1 MNSGE
6 VVEEVST
13 ASVEEQMLEALS
25 ENEESQSSASD
36 GDIIEDVSSDAE
48 EVEAQDEQEN
58 EEEVEVE
65 EVQEELIPKSSF
77 TKRINSLQ
85 ASRRK
90 AESRAI
96 ELEEKMAQYDVLLA
110 EMKDRL
116 DSAETKL
123 VEYDEHDPRDAEIR
137 ALKLKG
143 KLAEMQRKQQLES
156 QQRSLQQ
163 QQQEIIDSRADE
175 IISTARKLSD
185 KYSTFSAEELVISFS
200 KTDDITMEDLAK
212 NIHGSRLDHY
222 KKHLSKSR
230 GTPKAPAPM
239 KTQGARSLTQGHS
252 AEDMVAFLESISGD
266 S

>member
-1 MNSGE
+1 MENGE

-13 ASVEEQMLEALS
+13 PSVEEQMLEALS
-25 ENEESQSSASD
+25 EDEASQASGPDDVTVEEDGSD
-36 GDIIEDVSSDAE
+36 TEDV
-48 EVEAQDEQEN
+48 EVQDEQE
-58 EEEVEVE
+58 EEADTE
-65 EVQEELIPKSSF
+65 EELIPKSSF
-77 TKRINSLQ
+77 MKRMNSLQ

-90 AESRAI
+90 AESRATD
-96 ELEEKMAQYDVLLA
+96 LEEKMAQYDVLLT

-116 DSAETKL
+116 DTAETKL

-137 ALKLKG
+137 ALKLRS
-143 KLAEMQRKQQLES
+143 KLGEMQRKQQIES
-156 QQRSLQQ
+156 QQRSFQQ
-163 QQQEIIDSRADE
+163 QQQEIIDSRADD

-200 KTDDITMEDLAK
+200 KTDDTTMEDLAK
-212 NIHGSRLDHY
+212 DIHGSRLDHY

-230 GTPKAPAPM
+230 GVPKAPAPL

-252 AEDMVAFLESISGD
+252 ANEMVAFLESISGD

>member
-1 MNSGE
+1 MENGE

-13 ASVEEQMLEALS
+13 PSVEEQMLEALS
-25 ENEESQSSASD
+25 ENEASQASGPDDVTVEED
-36 GDIIEDVSSDAE
+36 GSDTE
-48 EVEAQDEQEN
+48 EVEVQDEQE
-58 EEEVEVE
+58 EEAETE
-65 EVQEELIPKSSF
+65 EELIPKSSF
-77 TKRINSLQ
+77 MKRMNSLQ

-90 AESRAI
+90 AESRATD
-96 ELEEKMAQYDVLLA
+96 LEEKMAQYDVLLT

-116 DSAETKL
+116 DTAETKL

-137 ALKLKG
+137 ALKLRS
-143 KLAEMQRKQQLES
+143 KLGEMQRKQQLES

-163 QQQEIIDSRADE
+163 QQQEIIDSRADD

-200 KTDDITMEDLAK
+200 KTDDTTMEDLAK
-212 NIHGSRLDHY
+212 DIHGSRLDHY

-230 GTPKAPAPM
+230 GVPKAPAPL

-252 AEDMVAFLESISGD
+252 ADEMVAFLESISGD

>member
-1 MNSGE
+1 MENGE

-13 ASVEEQMLEALS
+13 PSVEEQMLEALS
-25 ENEESQSSASD
+25 ENEASQASGPDDVTVEED
-36 GDIIEDVSSDAE
+36 GSDTEDV
-48 EVEAQDEQEN
+48 EVQDEQE
-58 EEEVEVE
+58 EEADTE
-65 EVQEELIPKSSF
+65 EELIPKSSF
-77 TKRINSLQ
+77 MKRMNSLQ

-90 AESRAI
+90 AESRAT
-96 ELEEKMAQYDVLLA
+96 ELEEKMAQYDVLLT

-116 DSAETKL
+116 DTAETKL

-137 ALKLKG
+137 ALKLRS
-143 KLAEMQRKQQLES
+143 KLGEMQRKQQIES

-163 QQQEIIDSRADE
+163 QQQEIIDSRADD

-200 KTDDITMEDLAK
+200 KTDDTTMEDLAK
-212 NIHGSRLDHY
+212 DIHGSRLDHY

-230 GTPKAPAPM
+230 GVPKAPAPL

-252 AEDMVAFLESISGD
+252 ANEMVAFLESISGD

>member
-1 MNSGE
+1 MENGE

-13 ASVEEQMLEALS
+13 PSVEEQMLEALS
-25 ENEESQSSASD
+25 ENEASQASGPDDVTVEED
-36 GDIIEDVSSDAE
+36 GSDTEDV
-48 EVEAQDEQEN
+48 EVQDEQE
-58 EEEVEVE
+58 EEADTE
-65 EVQEELIPKSSF
+65 EELIPKSSF
-77 TKRINSLQ
+77 MKRMNSLQ

-90 AESRAI
+90 AESRAT
-96 ELEEKMAQYDVLLA
+96 ELEEKMAQYDVLLT

-116 DSAETKL
+116 DTAETKL

-137 ALKLKG
+137 ALKLRS
-143 KLAEMQRKQQLES
+143 KLSEMQRKQQLES

-163 QQQEIIDSRADE
+163 QQQEIIDSRADD

-200 KTDDITMEDLAK
+200 KTDDTTMEDLAK
-212 NIHGSRLDHY
+212 SIHGSRLDHY

-230 GTPKAPAPM
+230 GVPKAPAPL

-252 AEDMVAFLESISGD
+252 ADEMVAFLESISGD

>member
-1 MNSGE
+1 MENGE

-13 ASVEEQMLEALS
+13 PSVEEQMLEALS
-25 ENEESQSSASD
+25 ENEASQASGPDDVTVEED
-36 GDIIEDVSSDAE
+36 GSDTEDV
-48 EVEAQDEQEN
+48 EVQDEQE
-58 EEEVEVE
+58 EEADTE
-65 EVQEELIPKSSF
+65 EELIPKSSF
-77 TKRINSLQ
+77 MKRMNSLQ

-90 AESRAI
+90 AESRATD
-96 ELEEKMAQYDVLLA
+96 LEEKMAQYDVLLT

-116 DSAETKL
+116 DTAETKL

-137 ALKLKG
+137 ALKLRS
-143 KLAEMQRKQQLES
+143 KLGEMQRKQQIES

-163 QQQEIIDSRADE
+163 QQQEIIDSRADD

-200 KTDDITMEDLAK
+200 KTDDTTMEDLAK

-230 GTPKAPAPM
+230 GVPKAPAPL

-252 AEDMVAFLESISGD
+252 ADEMVAFLESISGD

>member
-1 MNSGE
+1 MNNGE

-13 ASVEEQMLEALS
+13 PSVEEQMLEALS
-25 ENEESQSSASD
+25 ENEASQASGPDDVTVEED
-36 GDIIEDVSSDAE
+36 GSDTE
-48 EVEAQDEQEN
+48 EVEVQDEQE
-58 EEEVEVE
+58 EEAETE
-65 EVQEELIPKSSF
+65 EELIPKSSF
-77 TKRINSLQ
+77 MKRMNSLQ

-90 AESRAI
+90 AESRATD
-96 ELEEKMAQYDVLLA
+96 LEEKMAQYDVLLT

-116 DSAETKL
+116 DTAETKL

-137 ALKLKG
+137 ALKLRS
-143 KLAEMQRKQQLES
+143 KLGEMQRKQQLES

-163 QQQEIIDSRADE
+163 QQQEIIDSRADD

-200 KTDDITMEDLAK
+200 KTDDTTMEDLAK
-212 NIHGSRLDHY
+212 DIHGSRLDHY

-230 GTPKAPAPM
+230 GVPKAPAPL

-252 AEDMVAFLESISGD
+252 ADEMVAFLESISGD

>member
-1 MNSGE
+1 MENGE

-13 ASVEEQMLEALS
+13 PSVEEQMLEALS
-25 ENEESQSSASD
+25 EDEASQASGPDDVTVEEDGSD
-36 GDIIEDVSSDAE
+36 TEDV
-48 EVEAQDEQEN
+48 EVQDEQE
-58 EEEVEVE
+58 EEADTE
-65 EVQEELIPKSSF
+65 EELIPKSSF
-77 TKRINSLQ
+77 MKRMNSLQ

-90 AESRAI
+90 AESRATD
-96 ELEEKMAQYDVLLA
+96 LEEKMAQYDVLLT

-116 DSAETKL
+116 DTAETKL

-137 ALKLKG
+137 ALKLRS
-143 KLAEMQRKQQLES
+143 KLGEMQRKQQIES

-163 QQQEIIDSRADE
+163 QQQEIIDSRADD

-200 KTDDITMEDLAK
+200 KTDDTTMEDLAK
-212 NIHGSRLDHY
+212 DIHGSRLDHY

-230 GTPKAPAPM
+230 GVPKAPAPL

-252 AEDMVAFLESISGD
+252 ANEMVAFLESISGD

>member
-1 MNSGE
+1 MENGE

-13 ASVEEQMLEALS
+13 PSVEEQMLEALS
-25 ENEESQSSASD
+25 ENEDSQASGPDDVTVEED
-36 GDIIEDVSSDAE
+36 GSDTEDV
-48 EVEAQDEQEN
+48 EVQDEQE
-58 EEEVEVE
+58 EEADTE
-65 EVQEELIPKSSF
+65 EELIPKSSF
-77 TKRINSLQ
+77 MKRMNSLQ

-90 AESRAI
+90 AESRAMG
-96 ELEEKMAQYDVLLA
+96 LEEKMAQYDVLLT

-116 DSAETKL
+116 DTAETKL
-123 VEYDEHDPRDAEIR
+123 VDYDEHDPRDAEIR
-137 ALKLKG
+137 ALKLRS
-143 KLAEMQRKQQLES
+143 KLGEMQRKQQIES
-156 QQRSLQQ
+156 QQRSFQQ
-163 QQQEIIDSRADE
+163 QQQEIVDSRADD

-200 KTDDITMEDLAK
+200 KTDDTTMEDLAK

-230 GTPKAPAPM
+230 GIPKAPAPL

-252 AEDMVAFLESISGD
+252 ANEMVAFLESISGD